1 MRTRPNLL
9 AMMAWV
15 SLAVCSS
22 FAQDRPSE
30 SPVPRSQYSPM
41 AAAQAQ
47 GHTKQPPDT
56 WYDFLLKQFNHGN
69 VDYGKWMEE
78 RRRAFLEATVR
89 NPYFPY
95 SFWLTLWSLF
105 VMVAYNKLRIDRR
118 RERYLTEEML
128 TDLYDQDL
136 YSRQAAREA
145 IDKYNNH
152 IEHCN
157 RAIEAGTGQGIAG
170 NASAEDEL
178 KAKLQKLA
186 DDLRATTA
194 EKDRL
199 AEELRQRSAVVTDLS
214 LQLQAL
220 SEKIDGKGAAARA
233 VGQAALPLPATN
245 TEYMKLVN
253 SLQQQ
258 LHAEREKNRRL
269 KGA

>member
-1 MRTRPNLL
+1 MRTRPNLP
-9 AMMAWV
+9 AMIAWL

-22 FAQDRPSE
+22 LAQNRPPGS
-30 SPVPRSQYSPM
+30 SVPRSWYSPM
-41 AAAQAQ
+41 AAARAQ
-47 GHTKQPPDT
+47 GRTQQPPDT
-56 WYDFLLKQFNHGN
+56 WYEFLLKQFNPSDI
-69 VDYGKWMEE
+69 DYGKWMEE

-105 VMVAYNKLRIDRR
+105 VMVAYNKLRIDHR

-128 TDLYDQDL
+128 TDLYNQDL

-145 IDKYNNH
+145 IAKYNNH

-157 RAIEAGTGQGIAG
+157 RAIEAGTGQGTSSSTSE
-170 NASAEDEL
+170 NDDL
-178 KAKLQKLA
+178 NAKLKKAA

-194 EKDRL
+194 ERDRL
-199 AEELRQRSAVVTDLS
+199 AEELKQRSAVVTDLS

-220 SEKIDGKGAAARA
+220 SEKIDGIGAGHA
-233 VGQAALPLPATN
+233 VGQAGLPLPATN
-245 TEYMKLVN
+245 AEYMKLVN

-258 LHAEREKNRRL
+258 LFAEREKNKRL